1 MVTICQKSGAKLK
14 CFGRICVVWSCH
26 SVTLLSKL
34 VAATQSDIASGN
46 NKCLKLTSNSIIL
59 KIKWG
64 KISPEEKIWSRIW
77 LLPSSQVNEF
87 FADQLLSVCWK
98 LLKPDLD
105 FHKILFYK
113 TESVLAMWFKQ
124 WQKWQFYKLYKLM
137 FLPPQSIFCA

>member
-1 MVTICQKSGAKLK
+1 MFWKNCVWSCHFVIKTCCLCYPICFNKVGQKSGAKLK
-14 CFGRICVVWSCH
+14 CFGGICVGWSCH

-46 NKCLKLTSNSIIL
+46 NKCLKLTSNSIIF

-64 KISPEEKIWSRIW
+64 KISPGKKETWSRLW

-87 FADQLLSVCWK
+87 FTDQVLSVCWK

-105 FHKILFYK
+105 FHKILF
-113 TESVLAMWFKQ
+113 
-124 WQKWQFYKLYKLM
+124 
-137 FLPPQSIFCA
+137 